1 MIYNSAMVKLTMRNK
16 SFEVDA
22 QWKLKLIGSRSK
34 ADRTLKDNCLS
45 CCLFRERR
53 VGEEWRKRRCYGT
66 REWWKEKRTIDER
79 NRAQLR
85 VEYSSEEHLP
95 WRYRSSSESDVLTP
109 ATGCVLKPKSP
120 YKHTQSRA
128 HKQFL
133 YP

>member
-53 VGEEWRKRRCYGT
+53 VGESVRNEGREDAMVQENDGKRR
-66 REWWKEKRTIDER
+66 ER
-79 NRAQLR
+79 
-85 VEYSSEEHLP
+85 
-95 WRYRSSSESDVLTP
+95 
-109 ATGCVLKPKSP
+109 
-120 YKHTQSRA
+120 
-128 HKQFL
+128 
-133 YP
+133 